1 DIREKLLGGYI
12 LIRLKNDSNPDQYAL
27 IRAESTVLG
36 KRLYND
42 TENEYSVIG
51 PKIGFVENLDTN
63 IHLLRRN
70 IVTEQLIFKEV
81 TVGSI
86 SKTKVAVAYIEGITN
101 EQFVNTAI
109 QRLEDID
116 FDVPFDST
124 MIEQFISDN
133 SNSPFPVLLPTE
145 RLDRAVF
152 ALINGE
158 VLILT
163 DGSPYALSGPTTLL
177 DFFISP

>member
-1 DIREKLLGGYI
+1 M
-12 LIRLKNDSNPDQYAL
+12 
-27 IRAESTVLG
+27 
-36 KRLYND
+36 
-42 TENEYSVIG
+42 
-51 PKIGFVENLDTN
+51 
-63 IHLLRRN
+63 
-70 IVTEQLIFKEV
+70 
-81 TVGSI
+81 
-86 SKTKVAVAYIEGITN
+86 SKTKVAVAYIEGVTN
-101 EQFVNTAI
+101 EQFINTAI

-177 DFFISP
+177 DFFISPEDYYLPWMIGSFFRIIRFSELYFLFFLRYLYSGFNISLSNDSCRFTRSYYFLES

>member
-1 DIREKLLGGYI
+1 M
-12 LIRLKNDSNPDQYAL
+12 
-27 IRAESTVLG
+27 
-36 KRLYND
+36 
-42 TENEYSVIG
+42 
-51 PKIGFVENLDTN
+51 
-63 IHLLRRN
+63 
-70 IVTEQLIFKEV
+70 
-81 TVGSI
+81 
-86 SKTKVAVAYIEGITN
+86 EGITN

-177 DFFISP
+177 DFFHFTRRLLFTVDDWIVLSYYSFFSELYFLFFPPLFIQRL